1 MALAIVVLSIE
12 VLPRLVF
19 LTSNSFQHERFL
31 PYLWAYVARI
41 PLLAALVL
49 TGILL
54 GKVIGQLA
62 GSQLHKRIRK

>member
-1 MALAIVVLSIE
+1 MNFDPYGSHWREGVPS
-12 VLPRLVF
+12 
-19 LTSNSFQHERFL
+19 LTLLETCWQMKSPAWPERFL

-54 GKVIGQLA
+54 GTVIGQLA
-62 GSQLHKRIRK
+62 G